1 MTENI
6 RKRKRSTSA
15 YKLDFK
21 IEKMCEKKL
30 LSQES
35 ISARSIA
42 KSLGVAASS
51 ITRDPLRSKIL
62 SDAKRQQ
69 QALSDTIKRQTKTS
83 REKDAEIIS
92 KQKIE
97 IEELNRRTQLL
108 LASHKA
114 LYNVIR
120 EVGGAEAWERFFTTS
135 LDIKN
140 ELADMGAL
148 DIPIKE
154 KE

>member
-15 YKLDFK
+15 YKLDIK
-21 IEKMCEKKL
+21 IKKMCEKKL

-35 ISARSIA
+35 ISARSIS

-51 ITRDPLRSKIL
+51 ITRDPIRSKIL

-69 QALSDTIKRQTKTS
+69 QALSETIKRQTKTS
-83 REKDAEIIS
+83 REKDAEVIS

-97 IEELNRRTQLL
+97 IEDLNRRTQLL

-120 EVGGAEAWERFFTTS
+120 EIGGAEAWERFFTTS